1 MQEDSFS
8 IVVDASASS
17 SRKFFF
23 NGKAYTRMSF
33 VVEHLNKTLS
43 QLKPTQMF
51 YIISFYSGPFPL
63 FRQPVYA
70 TPKNIEVR
78 TVPSS
83 SSCPSA
89 HIASYGCVSCRVVSC
104 CVCASSTPW
113 ASSTVGVR
121 ATPP

>member
-8 IVVDASASS
+8 IVIDSSAAS

-43 QLKPTQMF
+43 ELKPTQMF
-51 YIISFYSGPFPL
+51 YLISFNSGPYPL

-70 TPKNIEVR
+70 TRQNIEVCPS
-78 TVPSS
+78 PSS
-83 SSCPSA
+83 CG
-89 HIASYGCVSCRVVSC
+89 GC
-104 CVCASSTPW
+104 
-113 ASSTVGVR
+113 
-121 ATPP
+121 